1 MSPTNLGM
9 DPGFGPRPHAGRP
22 GQMTAVMGSV
32 GRAAGARVLRVA
44 RVVGG
49 CIVEERIVEPGA
61 SVTVGPDEKATFVV
75 QEGGLPRQFK
85 LFERVRDGYCL
96 NFLDAMSGRVAW
108 AGGVGDLPLLRRRAK
123 RIGSMFRVPL
133 TEAGRGKIVIGE
145 TTFLFQFV
153 VPPPARPR
161 PRLPL
166 SVKGGFAS
174 EIDWTLAIL
183 IALSFLF
190 HFGLVGAM
198 YSDWSDAVVSDDV
211 TASLLDSWV
220 HAPPLPVDTAEPA
233 PDATARTPTAVAT
246 QRSQEPGPA
255 ARDRPPISAA
265 PNARTV
271 AQLLK
276 EAADAR
282 IAIVGGLRGGPSID
296 RALSD
301 GSGADVDLN
310 ELATRPGGFTNKEGL
325 LSGVSPGGPIQPGR
339 VGDWAGIR
347 GHPTGGAPSVAGSA
361 TPVLPNFDM
370 HELPPTVTA
379 PVANVEAVIHKMIEP
394 GARLC
399 YQRGLQSNPGQA
411 GKVVIVLKIAASGEV
426 DLASVASNAGLSAQV
441 ASCIASVA
449 RRARFD
455 PPDGTGATLSVP
467 FNFVLQRL

>member
-9 DPGFGPRPHAGRP
+9 EPGPGPRRREGRP
-22 GQMTAVMGSV
+22 GPMTAVMRSV
-32 GRAAGARVLRVA
+32 RGDAGRKALRVA

-49 CIVEERIVEPGA
+49 SIVEERIVNPRE
-61 SVTVGPDEKATFVV
+61 SVTLGPGEKATFVV
-75 QEGGLPRQFK
+75 QEDGLPRKFK
-85 LFERVRDGYCL
+85 LIERVGDRYCL
-96 NFLDAMSGRVAW
+96 NFLDVMSGRVAW
-108 AGGVGDLPLLRRRAK
+108 AGGVGDLAVLRRGAK
-123 RIGSMFRVPL
+123 RVGSMCQVPL
-133 TEAGRGKIVIGE
+133 TEAGCGKIVIGE

-153 VPPPARPR
+153 VPPPAHPR
-161 PRLPL
+161 PQLPL

-174 EIDWTLAIL
+174 DIDWTLATIA
-183 IALSFLF
+183 ALSFLF

-211 TASLLDSWV
+211 TASLVDNWV
-220 HAPPLPVDTAEPA
+220 RAPSLPVDTAEPA
-233 PDATARTPTAVAT
+233 SDAVSRSPTPAAT
-246 QRSQEPGPA
+246 QRSPEPGPLQS
-255 ARDRPPISAA
+255 DRPPISAA

-271 AQLLK
+271 AELLK

-282 IAIVGGLRGGPSID
+282 IAIVGGLRGGPNID

-301 GSGADVDLN
+301 GTGADVDLN
-310 ELATRPGGFTNKEGL
+310 ELATRSGGFTNEDGL

-339 VGDWAGIR
+339 VRDWADIR
-347 GHPTGGAPSVAGSA
+347 GHDTGGASSVAGSV
-361 TPVLPNFDM
+361 TPVLPNFEM
-370 HELPPTVTA
+370 HELPPMVTA

-441 ASCIASVA
+441 ASCIALVA
-449 RRARFD
+449 QRARFD
-455 PPDGTGATLSVP
+455 RPGGTGATLSVP